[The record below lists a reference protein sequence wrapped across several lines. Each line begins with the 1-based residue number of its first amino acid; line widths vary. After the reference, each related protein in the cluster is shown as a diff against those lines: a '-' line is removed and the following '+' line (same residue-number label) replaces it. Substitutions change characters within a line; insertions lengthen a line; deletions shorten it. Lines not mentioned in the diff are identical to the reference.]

1 VRAGRNCPRIVGV
14 ERGVRVT
21 GPLPA
26 ARAWERYAVPTQWAV
41 WAPQIRA
48 VDASAG
54 RIAPGV
60 TGRVR
65 GLLGITVTFV
75 VTDVDEQRRTWAWDV
90 RCGPVRMQLRHGVEP
105 DPRGAATWLVVR
117 GPAPVVVTYLPVARL
132 ALRRLVRP

>member
-1 VRAGRNCPRIVGV
+1 MQ
-14 ERGVRVT
+14 VT
-21 GPLPA
+21 GPVPA
-26 ARAWERYAVPTQWAV
+26 ARVWERYALPSRWAS
-41 WAPQIRA
+41 WAPHIRG
-48 VDASAG
+48 VEASAD

-65 GLLGITVTFV
+65 GPFGIAVTFV
-75 VTDVDEQRRTWAWDV
+75 VTEVDEQRRTWAWDV
-90 RCGPVRMQLRHGVEP
+90 RCGPVRMHLRHGVEP

>member
-1 VRAGRNCPRIVGV
+1 MVGV

-26 ARAWERYAVPTQWAV
+26 ARVWERYAVPARWSG

-65 GLLGITVTFV
+65 GPLGIAVTFV
-75 VTDVDEQRRTWAWDV
+75 VTDVDERRRTWAWDV
-90 RCGPVRMQLRHGVEP
+90 RCGPLRMQLRHGVEP

-117 GPAPVVVTYLPVARL
+117 GPAPLVVAYLPVARV
-132 ALRRLVRP
+132 ALNRLVRP